1 MFKLFL
7 TDEEM
12 ERICLKSTNYARLKG
27 EHNFTIALDKL
38 KAFCY
43 SSCKRIHSACK
54 TKKCIGHKKKTDI
67 ICLSRSWWLKMSLKN
82 AKNTYTWVTTTTLI
96 WLIGSLKS
104 AHCSIQTTNNAYE
117 ITSQLCISVLTSQL
131 CHILADMVLCNIF
144 MGN

>member
-12 ERICLKSTNYARLKG
+12 ERICIKSTNYARLKG

-54 TKKCIGHKKKTDI
+54 TKKCIGKKKKTDI

-82 AKNTYTWVTTTTLI
+82 AKKYLHLSDNNNLDMADWFAKKRPLFN
-96 WLIGSLKS
+96 S
-104 AHCSIQTTNNAYE
+104 NNAYQ

-144 MGN
+144 MGNQ